1 VVGAKKDITILS
13 ESKVFPELNDI
24 LLEQNDRF
32 IFMTKIFHSS
42 LKKITFS
49 FDLNN

>member
-42 LKKITFS
+42 LKQLKFKYTY
-49 FDLNN
+49 